1 MLTKVHLNIVTI
13 TKSYCCLSLGSC
25 PNQHYSHPDWWREK
39 YFYMSYLH
47 FVFPEVTGGKN

>member
-25 PNQHYSHPDWWREK
+25 PNQHFSHPDWWREK